1 MRAVIDTNLLISAM
15 ISKPGSTSRR
25 LLEAIRDGRLTLILS
40 RPLIDEFLDVMGR
53 PKFARYGITIGD
65 VLDFIAGLLA
75 LASVVQITGS
85 ARGCEDPDDD
95 AVIETAE
102 VGAAHYLI
110 TGDADL
116 LDSRIQVSLGRM
128 GIEVMT
134 ASDFLHAS
142 RVVPWAI
149 DQARMIVAICSS
161 VALPKL
167 THSFGQVTVALRGCG
182 ASASVAALSASVTLK
197 LIKPGGTAIDIDPN
211 IGYLPAPPGD

>member
-1 MRAVIDTNLLISAM
+1 L
-15 ISKPGSTSRR
+15 KQ
-25 LLEAIRDGRLTLILS
+25 
-40 RPLIDEFLDVMGR
+40 
-53 PKFARYGITIGD
+53 PKF
-65 VLDFIAGLLA
+65 
-75 LASVVQITGS
+75 
-85 ARGCEDPDDD
+85 
-95 AVIETAE
+95 
-102 VGAAHYLI
+102 GAAHYLITGDI

-116 LDSRIQVSLGRM
+116 LDSRIQASLGRM

-149 DQARMIVAICSS
+149 DQARMIVAICSL

-167 THSFGQVTVALRGCG
+167 THSFGRVTVALRCCG